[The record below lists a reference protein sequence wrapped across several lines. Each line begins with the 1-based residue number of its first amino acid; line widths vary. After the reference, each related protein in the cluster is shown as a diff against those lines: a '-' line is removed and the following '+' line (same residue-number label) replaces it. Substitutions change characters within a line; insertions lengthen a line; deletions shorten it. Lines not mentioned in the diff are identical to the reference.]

1 MSENGK
7 RSWRG
12 RIAAVAVSTIIGF
25 LLIEVFLRI
34 FMPIY
39 QTSILE
45 AYEYDAELGTK
56 LKPGIH
62 LFETTD
68 YQDEIK
74 TNKLGTSNFQEN
86 WEAYE
91 TLVLAAG
98 DSYTQGTGLPA
109 DMSYPAQLE
118 LTLNT
123 DAEGGY
129 SPKFGVVNI
138 GVPGYGGEQSIIAI
152 RRWWDAAPIKPRF
165 ILYMG
170 CDNDYEDDVL
180 FRSGY
185 RHNHLVDG
193 NPKWGS
199 LVKPLQ
205 WVTSDLQIAIRMKIA
220 LGKMRRSAIGVSDGA
235 TADASAAGPTVAEL
249 ERSVLE
255 RLKTFAAEK
264 NAVLILGWSDQG
276 RAYEWAK
283 NWAAENNIEFADWAS
298 NVGAVRELSPDIP
311 IDNQHSGGHHRG
323 WVNRLI
329 AERFAAAIRSGGNK

>member
-1 MSENGK
+1 MSETGK

-12 RIAAVAVSTIIGF
+12 RIAAVAISTIIG
-25 LLIEVFLRI
+25 LALIEVFLRL

-56 LKPGIH
+56 LKRGVH

-74 TNKLGTSNFQEN
+74 TNRSGTSNFQEN
-86 WEAYE
+86 WDAYE

-118 LTLNT
+118 LSLNT
-123 DAEGGY
+123 DAEGKFL
-129 SPKFGVVNI
+129 PNFGVVNI
-138 GVPGYGGEQSIIAI
+138 GVPGYGGEQSLISI
-152 RRWWDAAPIKPRF
+152 RRWWDAAPRKARF
-165 ILYMG
+165 LLYMG

-193 NPKWGS
+193 NPKWGP

-205 WVTSDLQIAIRMKIA
+205 WATSDLQIAIRMKIA
-220 LGKMRRSAIGVSDGA
+220 LGKMRRSAIGVNDGA
-235 TADASAAGPTVAEL
+235 TADPSTAGPTIAEL
-249 ERSVLE
+249 ERTVLE
-255 RLKTFAAEK
+255 RLNEFAAEN
-264 NAVLILGWSDQG
+264 NAILILSWSDQG

-283 NWAAENNIEFADWAS
+283 NWAAQNKVEFADWAS
-298 NVGAVRELSPDIP
+298 SVDSVRALTPDIP

-329 AERFAAAIRSGGNK
+329 AESFVASIRSRGSN